1 MVKSIFNT
9 IRLDLIMI
17 IKECP
22 TSKKKK
28 KKKKK
33 QYGKEEIQKFS
44 FILIRMINFFLSH
57 IELASIDE

>member
-33 QYGKEEIQKFS
+33 TIWQRGNSEIQFH
-44 FILIRMINFFLSH
+44 IN
-57 IELASIDE
+57 